1 MATEREIT
9 APVDLCRPDGRLEP
23 AAVGWTRR
31 PLHRGNLRGWGRRK
45 RWEYWGIVTPEH
57 IVGIVASTLDYAG
70 VHGIYVLDR
79 ETGEETTRDAVV
91 PFGRGAVLG
100 ECSGEGVNSV
110 CGGGIEIELAN
121 DAAGTVIEARA
132 SGVRISVRAELPPGH
147 ESLGVVVP
155 WSARR
160 FQYTVK
166 DVGRP
171 ASGTLTLGS
180 REYVFD
186 DAFAVLDHGR
196 GKWPYAVSWNWAAGY
211 KPGLGIQFGGKWTE
225 GTGSTENALLVDGRV
240 HKISDELRWDYD
252 RENWLRPWHITGERV
267 EAEFRPFHTRT
278 AKTDLLVLA
287 NDVHQC
293 FGTFHGRARTDEGRW
308 LDLDGAVG
316 WAEETRNRW

>member
-1 MATEREIT
+1 
-9 APVDLCRPDGRLEP
+9 
-23 AAVGWTRR
+23 
-31 PLHRGNLRGWGRRK
+31 LHRGNLRGWGRRK

-166 DVGRP
+166 DEGRP
-171 ASGTLTLGS
+171 ASG
-180 REYVFD
+180 
-186 DAFAVLDHGR
+186 
-196 GKWPYAVSWNWAAGY
+196 
-211 KPGLGIQFGGKWTE
+211 
-225 GTGSTENALLVDGRV
+225 
-240 HKISDELRWDYD
+240 
-252 RENWLRPWHITGERV
+252 
-267 EAEFRPFHTRT
+267 
-278 AKTDLLVLA
+278 
-287 NDVHQC
+287 
-293 FGTFHGRARTDEGRW
+293 
-308 LDLDGAVG
+308 
-316 WAEETRNRW
+316 

>member
-9 APVDLCRPDGRLEP
+9 EPVDLCRPDGRLDP

-31 PLHRGNLRGWGRRK
+31 PLHRANLRGRGRRK

-79 ETGEETTRDAVV
+79 ETGAETTRDAVV
-91 PFGRGAVLG
+91 PFGRGAVMG
-100 ECSGEGVNSV
+100 ERSGQGVNAV
-110 CGGGIEIELAN
+110 RGGGVDIELSN
-121 DAAGTVIEARA
+121 DAAGTAIEVRA
-132 SGVRISVRAELPPGH
+132 DGVRLSARAELPPGH

-171 ASGTLTLGS
+171 AAGTLTLGS

-196 GKWPYAVSWNWAAGY
+196 GKWPYAIDWNWAAGY
-211 KPGLGIQFGGKWTE
+211 KPGLGVQFGGKWTE
-225 GTGSTENALLVDGRV
+225 GTGSTENALVVDGRI

-252 RENWLRPWHITGERV
+252 PGNWLRPWHITGERV
-267 EAEFRPFHTRT
+267 DAEFRPFHTRT
-278 AKTDLLVLA
+278 AKTDLFVLA
-287 NDVHQC
+287 NDTHQC
-293 FGTFHGRARTDEGRW
+293 FGNFHGRARTDDGRW
-308 LDLDGAVG
+308 LDLGGAVG

>member
-9 APVDLCRPDGRLEP
+9 EPVDLCRPDGRLDP

-79 ETGEETTRDAVV
+79 ETGEETTRDATV
-91 PFGRGAVLG
+91 PFGRGAVMG
-100 ECSGEGVNSV
+100 ERSGEGVNEV
-110 CGGGIEIELAN
+110 RGGGIEIVLSN
-121 DAAGTVIEARA
+121 DASGTVIEARA
-132 SGVRISVRAELPPGH
+132 AGVRLSVRAELPRGH

-155 WSARR
+155 WSTRR

-171 ASGTLTLGS
+171 ASGTLILGA

-186 DAFAVLDHGR
+186 GAFAVLDHGR
-196 GKWPYAVSWNWAAGY
+196 GKWPYAISWNWAAGY
-211 KPGLGIQFGGKWTE
+211 KPGLGVQFGGKWTE
-225 GTGSTENALLVDGRV
+225 GTGSTENALIVDGRV
-240 HKISDELRWDYD
+240 HKISDELQWDYD
-252 RENWLRPWHITGERV
+252 RENWSRPWHITGERV
-267 EAEFRPFHTRT
+267 DAEFRPFHTRT

-293 FGTFHGRARTDEGRW
+293 FGTFHGRARTDDGRR